1 MTYACFPMNL
11 ETVFFSIV
19 QSGHRTMRGGGIFMC
34 RKISVEPK
42 MIRLMGSWPAILGI
56 CRYLQQPMIRS
67 FPQNAK
73 KSKKREIANDLQILI
88 DLFHV
93 CSITYTIVRK
103 NSGCSWNWM
112 IPTSAVL
119 RNDGSSAAL
128 DEVEDAN
135 GWTCLVSKILLSI
148 FFGGKHAE
156 TVFFWIPSDQGE
168 AFGHQYLTNL
178 ISDKCVLSYDYR
190 AVEGLRRDLYILS
203 SEPYSKELRQIRDK
217 PW

>member
-1 MTYACFPMNL
+1 
-11 ETVFFSIV
+11 
-19 QSGHRTMRGGGIFMC
+19 
-34 RKISVEPK
+34 
-42 MIRLMGSWPAILGI
+42 
-56 CRYLQQPMIRS
+56 
-67 FPQNAK
+67 
-73 KSKKREIANDLQILI
+73 
-88 DLFHV
+88 
-93 CSITYTIVRK
+93 
-103 NSGCSWNWM
+103 M

-148 FFGGKHAE
+148 FFWGKQPC
-156 TVFFWIPSDQGE
+156 FFWIPWNQGE

-190 AVEGLRRDLYILS
+190 AVEDLRRDLYILS

-217 PW
+217 P